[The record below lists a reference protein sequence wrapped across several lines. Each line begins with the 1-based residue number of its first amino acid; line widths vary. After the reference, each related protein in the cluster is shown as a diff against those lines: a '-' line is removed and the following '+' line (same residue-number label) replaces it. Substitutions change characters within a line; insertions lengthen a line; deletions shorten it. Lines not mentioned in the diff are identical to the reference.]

1 MSRTDLNDAPVL
13 VPGDSPQNAL
23 ASRQLVV
30 EPLRTL
36 GCRRVNS
43 FVKQWTVSENSSKF
57 NYDFVLT
64 FFYNNYKQIL
74 SLCVYFPFVSHVLVS
89 LL

>member
-13 VPGDSPQNAL
+13 VPGDSPQIAL

-43 FVKQWTVSENSSKF
+43 FVKQWTISENSSKF
-57 NYDFVLT
+57 NYDFVST
-64 FFYNNYKQIL
+64 FFYNN
-74 SLCVYFPFVSHVLVS
+74 
-89 LL
+89 